1 MNKKILA
8 LVLAAAMVASSSA
21 AFAEVGGTI
30 TKEAIPVPGLDL
42 EIKVQEQGVP
52 AYVRHDG
59 VVAEVKEDA
68 ILLNV
73 GDEQPKPIEA
83 KDDALLADV
92 GDALPETATISE
104 DTVIFTAT
112 GDIATLSDVKE
123 GANVSVF
130 VDGNA
135 AVPLINPP
143 QYPASYVV
151 IGDEENFAGVNIDYY
166 EESDSLGMYIN
177 GEKSL
182 AINVDENSTI
192 VPVDGTKIKID
203 SSDLAGKKL
212 AVFYT
217 MMTMSIPPQTYPE
230 KIVVLGEKEADN
242 EGENDDNTDTN
253 HEDMFTKLIAT
264 ATGKDY
270 NESTLLTRGMI
281 VATLGS
287 LADAPADGTT
297 DKFTDCDATAYY
309 APYVAWATDNG
320 IVAGFGDG
328 TFRPNDAIT
337 REQAAVIIKNYL
349 AGVDAPAVE
358 VTYADK
364 AEISA
369 WAYDSVEFCT
379 ALDILHGRD
388 NGQFDP
394 KANIT
399 CGEFY
404 IMLVF
409 MLTI

>member
-8 LVLAAAMVASSSA
+8 LALTAAMVASQA
-21 AFAEVGGTI
+21 VAFAEVGGTI

-52 AYVRHDG
+52 SFVRHDG

-68 ILLNV
+68 ILLDM
-73 GDEQPKPIEA
+73 GDE
-83 KDDALLADV
+83 
-92 GDALPETATISE
+92 LPETATVNE
-104 DTVIFTAT
+104 ETVVFTAT
-112 GDIATLSDVKE
+112 GDVAALTDVKE

-151 IGDEENFAGVNIDYY
+151 IGDEENFAGVNIDQYG
-166 EESDSLGMYIN
+166 ESESLGMYIN
-177 GEKSL
+177 NEKSL
-182 AINVDENSTI
+182 AINVDEESNI

-203 SSDLAGKKL
+203 SSDLAGRKL
-212 AVFYT
+212 AVFYS
-217 MMTMSIPPQTYPE
+217 MMTMSLPPQTYPE
-230 KIVVLGEKEADN
+230 KIVVLSEREADGEN
-242 EGENDDNTDTN
+242 ENDDNTDTETN
-253 HEDMFTKLIAT
+253 HEDMFTNIIET

-270 NESTLLTRGMI
+270 DESTLLTRGMI
-281 VATLGS
+281 VSVLGE
-287 LADAPADGTT
+287 LAYAPLDLTT
-297 DKFTDCDATAYY
+297 DKYTDCDANAYY
-309 APYVAWATDNG
+309 ATYVAWATDLN
-320 IVAGFGDG
+320 IVAGFGNG
-328 TFRPNDAIT
+328 KFRPDDAIT
-337 REQAAVIIKNYL
+337 REQAAVIIQKYL
-349 AGVDAPAVE
+349 NTVAGVTDAPAVD
-358 VTYADK
+358 VAYADK

-409 MLTI
+409 MLTL